1 MLQRERVYMK
11 KKLLFI
17 TSVMAFMIIAG
28 VILVALCGR
37 KKPEQEDKLRVVSS
51 FYPIYVILENL
62 TEDVSTV
69 EVYNLTDNQTGC
81 LHDYQLTARDMR
93 KLDGADLLIIN
104 GADMESFIYDIED
117 VYPELKIVTSTEGID
132 MIGSSGHEHD
142 EENHE
147 SHEDANE
154 AHGTDEHNEEN
165 LKSHDGAEAHG
176 AEEHDEYDH
185 EEHDNEA
192 ETHENDDHEE
202 HDHEGHNHGLING
215 HVWMDINRYIQ
226 QIKNIEAALCE
237 LDAENSRLF
246 HKNADRYIADV
257 EKLRANYQKE
267 LMSVAGMNIIIFH
280 DSFAYMADQLDM
292 EIAYSIEIEG
302 DEALSAGEIAEI
314 IDIIRADKVKYLF
327 VEEQYS
333 DAIAKSIVSET
344 DTEII
349 CIDTLVTGDG
359 TKNSYING
367 MEKNFNTLMKLVEE

>member
-69 EVYNLTDNQTGC
+69 EAYNLTENQTGC

-147 SHEDANE
+147 SHKDADE
-154 AHGTDEHNEEN
+154 AHGTDEHDE
-165 LKSHDGAEAHG
+165 HG
-176 AEEHDEYDH
+176 
-185 EEHDNEA
+185 
-192 ETHENDDHEE
+192 HEE
-202 HDHEGHNHGLING
+202 HDHEGHNHGPING

-226 QIKNIEAALCE
+226 QIRNIEAALCE

-267 LMSVAGMNIIIFH
+267 LMSVAGMKIIIFH
-280 DSFAYMADQLDM
+280 DSFAYMADQLGM